1 MMITVKGLG
10 ADQAFRAFVVGRM
23 RAALER
29 ARVRAPSSTVVFTDE
44 NGPKGGIGIRC
55 ALVVGMPPRG
65 TVKIEHRAATPQLAF
80 DASFDALERQL
91 EARRDRTR
99 ELSRR
104 PKKYYVAQ
112 RLLGR
117 GRAAGRAAARPRRR
131 FVPGKAP

>member
-1 MMITVKGLG
+1 MMIAVRGLG
-10 ADQAFRAFVVGRM
+10 ADQAFKAFVVGRM

-44 NGPKGGIGIRC
+44 NGPKGGIGVRC
-55 ALVVGMPPRG
+55 TLVVGMPPRG
-65 TVKIEHRAATPQLAF
+65 TVKIEHRAATPRLAF

-112 RLLGR
+112 RLLGSER
-117 GRAAGRAAARPRRR
+117 PAGRAAARRRSR
-131 FVPGKAP
+131 VVPGERP